1 MSDWLY
7 EATYTQAI
15 AESLRVK
22 LYDAEQK
29 LQKLQIQSLKVYY
42 NTDFEG
48 MWPVGTSAVVVAE
61 SAEQAESLLTDKL
74 AAIGLAYRGTMT
86 EIDITVPNAIILQ
99 DGDY

>member
-29 LQKLQIQSLKVYY
+29 LQKQRLKVYY

-48 MWPVGTSAVVVAE
+48 LWPVGTSAVVVAE
-61 SAEQAESLLTDKL
+61 SAEQAELLLTDKL

-86 EIDITVPNAIILQ
+86 ELDITVPNAIILQ

>member
-1 MSDWLY
+1 MSDWLN
-7 EATYTQAI
+7 EATYAQAI

-29 LQKLQIQSLKVYY
+29 LEIQRLKVYY

-48 MWPVGTSAVVVAE
+48 LWPVGTSAVVVAE
-61 SAEQAESLLTDKL
+61 SPEQAELLLTDKL

-86 EIDITVPNAIILQ
+86 ELDMTVPHAIILQ
-99 DGDY
+99 NGDY

>member
-1 MSDWLY
+1 MSDWLN
-7 EATYTQAI
+7 EATYAQAI

-29 LQKLQIQSLKVYY
+29 LEIQRLKVYY

-48 MWPVGTSAVVVAE
+48 LWPVGTSAVVVAE
-61 SAEQAESLLTDKL
+61 SLERAELLLTDKL

-86 EIDITVPNAIILQ
+86 ELDMTVPNAVILQ
-99 DGDY
+99 DGNY

>member
-1 MSDWLY
+1 MTDWMY
-7 EATYTQAI
+7 DATYAQAI
-15 AESLRVK
+15 AESLRIK

-29 LQKLQIQSLKVYY
+29 LEIQRLKVYY

-48 MWPVGTSAVVVAE
+48 QWPVGTSAVVVAE
-61 SAEQAESLLTDKL
+61 SPEQAELLLTDKL

-86 EIDITVPNAIILQ
+86 EIDMTTPNAVILQ

>member
-15 AESLRVK
+15 AESLRIK
-22 LYDAEQK
+22 LYDAEKK
-29 LQKLQIQSLKVYY
+29 LEIQRLKVYY

-61 SAEQAESLLTDKL
+61 SAEQAELLLTDKL

-86 EIDITVPNAIILQ
+86 EIDMTAPNAIILQ

>member
-7 EATYTQAI
+7 DATYAQAI

-29 LQKLQIQSLKVYY
+29 LKIQRLKVYY

-48 MWPVGTSAVVVAE
+48 QWPVGTSAVVVAE
-61 SAEQAESLLTDKL
+61 SAEHAELLLTDKL

-86 EIDITVPNAIILQ
+86 EIDLTVPNAIILQ

>member
-7 EATYTQAI
+7 EATYAQAI
-15 AESLRVK
+15 AESLRIK

-29 LQKLQIQSLKVYY
+29 LKTQSLKVYY

-48 MWPVGTSAVVVAE
+48 LWPVGTSAVVVAE
-61 SAEQAESLLTDKL
+61 SAEQAELLLTDKL
-74 AAIGLAYRGTMT
+74 ADIGLAYRGTMT
-86 EIDITVPNAIILQ
+86 ELDITVPNAIILQ

>member
-29 LQKLQIQSLKVYY
+29 LEMLRLKVYY

-48 MWPVGTSAVVVAE
+48 LWPVGTSAVVVAE
-61 SAEQAESLLTDKL
+61 SVEQAELLLTDKL

-86 EIDITVPNAIILQ
+86 EMDMTVPHAVILQ
-99 DGDY
+99 DGNY

>member
-29 LQKLQIQSLKVYY
+29 LEMRRLKVYY

-48 MWPVGTSAVVVAE
+48 LWPVGTSAIVVAE

-86 EIDITVPNAIILQ
+86 ELDMTVPHAVILQ

>member
-29 LQKLQIQSLKVYY
+29 LQKQRLKVYY

-61 SAEQAESLLTDKL
+61 SAEQAELLLTDKL

-86 EIDITVPNAIILQ
+86 ELDITVPNAIILQ

>member
-29 LQKLQIQSLKVYY
+29 LRLKVYY

-48 MWPVGTSAVVVAE
+48 LWPVGTSAVVVAE
-61 SAEQAESLLTDKL
+61 SVEQAESLLSDKL
-74 AAIGLAYRGTMT
+74 VAIGLAYRGTMT
-86 EIDITVPNAIILQ
+86 EMDMTTPNAVILQ
-99 DGDY
+99 NGDY

>member
-7 EATYTQAI
+7 DATYAQAI

-29 LQKLQIQSLKVYY
+29 LETQRLKVYY

-48 MWPVGTSAVVVAE
+48 LWPVGTSAVVVAE
-61 SAEQAESLLTDKL
+61 SAEQAELLLTDKL

-86 EIDITVPNAIILQ
+86 EINLTVPNVIILQ